1 LAALVC
7 LRGAAFALLA
17 AAAAGCATVAPPR
30 AAAPGSDAARCERA
44 FAAADAA
51 IEHAGVGDA
60 YGARVPGYPYLR
72 VDRFLASF
80 AAEPLTAAQRER
92 LVQLM
97 TASESEARE
106 VALDNLPRD
115 AKRALDDAL
124 ADGAAPADT
133 ARTLRGCAETL
144 HAFDAA
150 SPEFAGR
157 VARAARVPDDYETWQ
172 RVVGLYP
179 LAALPFALGVRR
191 YEDEIRASFATP
203 LDRLPARGRLEHYQ
217 PQAGNR
223 LSTEA
228 VATLVARAPR
238 DPLGI
243 PQLAADE
250 ALALAWTFAPDLAI
264 DVAGD
269 DDRPGTATI
278 TRDGARDVDS
288 RVPLAYVRVAYARV
302 GGRVLL
308 QLVYTFWFK
317 SRPLTSAFDLL
328 GGRLDGLVWRVT
340 IGVDGRPL
348 VFDSIHPCGC
358 YHQFFP
364 TLRAA
369 LRPLEPTLD
378 ETAFVPQR
386 LPPLEAHS
394 RIALRIE
401 SGTHYLQR
409 ILVDAPA
416 PPTASRYALVPDGRL
431 RRLPRADGGTASY
444 FGPDGFVPGTE
455 RGERYFFWPMGIA
468 NPGAMRQWSRHA
480 TAFIGRRHFDDPLL
494 IERYFV
500 VR

>member
-1 LAALVC
+1 MVTFLSV
-7 LRGAAFALLA
+7 RRTTVALLA
-17 AAAAGCATVAPPR
+17 VAAAGCATVAPPR
-30 AAAPGSDAARCERA
+30 DAPPGSDVARCERA

-51 IEHAGVGDA
+51 IERAGVGDA
-60 YGARVPGYPYLR
+60 YGARVPGFSYLR

-80 AAEPLTAAQRER
+80 APEPLTAAQRDQ

-97 TASESEARE
+97 IAAEREARE

-115 AKRALDDAL
+115 AKRALDDEIAN
-124 ADGAAPADT
+124 GAGTPDA
-133 ARTLRGCAETL
+133 ARVLRGCAETL
-144 HAFDAA
+144 RVFDAA
-150 SPEFAGR
+150 SPEFTGR
-157 VARAARVPDDYETWQ
+157 VTRAARVPDDYDTWK

-179 LAALPFALGVRR
+179 LAAMPFALGVRR

-203 LDRLPARGRLEHYQ
+203 LDRLPARGALAHYQ
-217 PQAGNR
+217 PRAGGR

-228 VATLVARAPR
+228 VAALIARAPP

-243 PQLAADE
+243 PQLAPDA
-250 ALALAWTFAPDLAI
+250 ALALAWTFAPDLVI

-278 TRDGARDVDS
+278 TRDGVRDVDS
-288 RVPLAYVRVAYARV
+288 EVPLAYVRLAYARV
-302 GGRVLL
+302 GGRVLP
-308 QLVYTFWFK
+308 QVVYAFWFK
-317 SRPLTSAFDLL
+317 ARPLTSPVDLL
-328 GGRLDGLVWRVT
+328 GGHLDGLVWRVT

-348 VFDSIHPCGC
+348 LFDSIHPCGC

-364 TLRAA
+364 TPGAD

-386 LPPLEAHS
+386 LPVLEAQS
-394 RIALRIE
+394 RIALRLE

-409 ILVDAPA
+409 IVIDAGA
-416 PPTASRYALVPDGRL
+416 PPPASRYALVPDGRL
-431 RRLPRADGGTASY
+431 SRLPRPDGGTASY
-444 FGPDGFVPGTE
+444 FGPDGLVPGTE
-455 RGERYFFWPMGIA
+455 RGERYVFWPMGIPS
-468 NPGAMRQWSRHA
+468 PGAMRQWSRHA
-480 TAFIGRRHFDDPLL
+480 TAFIGRRHFDDPFL